1 MNPLAPGVEER
12 IAHLWGATLDDV
24 LAGRLDT
31 PTFTTE
37 PVDGVTAED
46 RHLPDGRRLARRYEP
61 TASVP
66 GPAPGIV
73 WVHGGAWVSGDL
85 DMPEADAVARR
96 LASWCGAVVWSVDYR
111 LAPTHTHPA
120 AVDDVTTVLEWAAA
134 DPAVDPERLHLGGAS
149 AGAHLAAAAVAGA
162 PPLASLTLAYPAIDP
177 IDGPYGTD
185 RPDACPELLW
195 FDRSVV
201 AGAFSLYLGTA
212 TAAPAIPRR
221 ALPLHGDLS
230 VWPPTLVTLSTL
242 DALAPQ
248 GELVAERLNAAGVP
262 VVVDRHDD
270 LLHGFLDQCGDVPA
284 ADAALRR
291 VAYFLD
297 EGRLEKHP

>member
-1 MNPLAPGVEER
+1 MSGLAPGVEAR

-24 LAGRLDT
+24 LAGRLET

-37 PVDGVTAED
+37 PVAAVSAED

-61 TASVP
+61 AEPTP
-66 GPAPGIV
+66 GLRPGIV

-111 LAPTHTHPA
+111 LAPAHTHPA
-120 AVDDVTTVLEWAAA
+120 AIDDVTTVLEWAAA
-134 DPAVDPERLHLGGAS
+134 DPAADPERLHLGGAS

-162 PPLASLTLAYPAIDP
+162 PPLAGLTLAYPAIDP

-185 RPDACPELLW
+185 RPDTCPELLW

-212 TAAPAIPRR
+212 TAAL
-221 ALPLHGDLS
+221 ALPLRGDLS

-248 GELVAERLNAAGVP
+248 GELVAERLAAAGVP
-262 VVVDRHDD
+262 VAVDRHDD
-270 LLHGFLDQCGDVPA
+270 LLHGFLDQCGDVAA

-291 VAYFLD
+291 VALFVD
-297 EGRLEKHP
+297 EGR